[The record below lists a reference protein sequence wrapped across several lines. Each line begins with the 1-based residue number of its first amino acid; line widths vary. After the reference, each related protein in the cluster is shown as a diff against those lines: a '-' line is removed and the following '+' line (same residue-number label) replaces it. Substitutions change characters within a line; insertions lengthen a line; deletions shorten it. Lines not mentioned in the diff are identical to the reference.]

1 MASLVTA
8 ALRVKPRRLLL
19 VSSLGTSS
27 SSASSDRLVSSTV
40 LWSRD
45 RMSVR
50 ILLRLELALL
60 RLLSLLM
67 RLEDELLSEDRM
79 RMLESPLESRHS
91 ADLLGLMT
99 RSGRGRVV
107 CCCLFCSCSTS
118 PRQVCLLWH
127 KSQSELQFQLSK
139 VLNVIKICG
148 ILFRSFI
155 ASSCEKNLDNFVKC
169 SSAGASSFPF
179 EWGAGRFLRETQ
191 FRCRKGVLRLAEI
204 PNSKHWAVSPMT
216 DHREWG
222 R

>member
-1 MASLVTA
+1 MSTLLDMLEYEEWLASLVTA

-27 SSASSDRLVSSTV
+27 SSASSDKLVSRTV

-67 RLEDELLSEDRM
+67 RLEDELLSEWSEDRI

-107 CCCLFCSCSTS
+107 GCCLFCSCSSS
-118 PRQVCLLWH
+118 PRQVCPLWH
-127 KSQSELQFQLSK
+127 KSQSELQIQLSK
-139 VLNVIKICG
+139 VFNVIKICG
-148 ILFRSFI
+148 VLFRSFT
-155 ASSCEKNLDNFVKC
+155 ALSCEKNEENFV
-169 SSAGASSFPF
+169 
-179 EWGAGRFLRETQ
+179 
-191 FRCRKGVLRLAEI
+191 
-204 PNSKHWAVSPMT
+204 
-216 DHREWG
+216 
-222 R
+222 